1 MLLTLGF
8 VYTTIILKNQ
18 GKKFGANYKLTFICK
33 NGYILESVCLR
44 NNKLIEIN
52 SNKIAEILGF
62 SKKVVNVGIKDVSTD
77 SRTIDEASVFV
88 AIKGEKFDGHNFI
101 KEVIEKGAPLVV
113 AEFVPDGVDAS
124 KVIVVDDTLK
134 ALGKIANYN
143 RRQFRGKVIAL
154 TGSSGKTTTKEELK
168 VALSAFGKTY
178 ATKANFNNHIGV
190 PRSLLD
196 IDMSAEFVIIEMG
209 MSAPNEIAQLVKL
222 TEPDL
227 AVVTNV
233 LPMHIE
239 FLKTI
244 ENIAKAKAEIFT
256 GLTKNGIAIFNQ
268 DTNCA
273 DILRTEALKY
283 TNNIF
288 EYGKKNHVEASFEV
302 EDEAMHSYYNGWCVL
317 EAVKALGLD
326 VNVGAK
332 AISGFGALEGRGK
345 KYNLNIAGKNVV
357 LVDNSYSAGPDA
369 TVLAV
374 ESLGKMTVSGR
385 KIAVIGKMAELGDYT
400 VEAHK
405 KVGVAL
411 NENKIDVVIGV
422 CEEAKIILAELADNV
437 EKYYFD
443 NIDGLSEFLLSQIL
457 SDGDVVLIKG
467 SHYSSQVYKVAND
480 LKVA

>member
-1 MLLTLGF
+1 M
-8 VYTTIILKNQ
+8 I
-18 GKKFGANYKLTFICK
+18 KL
-33 NGYILESVCLR
+33 E
-44 NNKLIEIN
+44 

-62 SKKVVNVGIKDVSTD
+62 DKKVISAEITDVSTD
-77 SRTIDEASVFV
+77 SRTIDDKSVFV
-88 AIKGEKFDGHNFI
+88 AIRGEKFDGHNFI
-101 KEVIEKGAPLVV
+101 KDVLDKGAPLVV
-113 AEFVPDGVDAS
+113 AEFLPDGVDEA

-143 RRQFRGKVIAL
+143 RKQFKGKVIAL

-168 VALSAFGKTY
+168 VALSSFGLTY

-196 IDMSAEFVIIEMG
+196 IDMNAQYVIIEMG
-209 MSAPNEIAQLVKL
+209 MSAPNEIAQLVEM
-222 TEPDL
+222 TEPDV

-239 FLKTI
+239 FLGSI
-244 ENIAKAKAEIFT
+244 ENIARAKAEIFA
-256 GLTKNGIAIFNQ
+256 GLKKDGIAIFNQ

-273 DILRTEALKY
+273 DILSDEALKF
-283 TNNIF
+283 TSNVL
-288 EYGKKNHVEASFEV
+288 EYGDKNHVDASFEV
-302 EDEAMHSYYNGWCVL
+302 EDEARHSYYNGWCVL
-317 EAVKALGLD
+317 EVVKALGLD

-345 KYNLNIAGKNVV
+345 KYNLNIAGKNII
-357 LVDNSYSAGPDA
+357 LIDNSYSAGPDA

-374 ESLGKMTVSGR
+374 ESLGKMNVRGR

-405 KVGVAL
+405 RVGIAL
-411 NENKIDVVIGV
+411 RENKIDVVIGV
-422 CEEAKIILAELADNV
+422 CEEAKIILGELSDDAS
-437 EKYYFD
+437 KHYFD
-443 NIDGLSEFLLSQIL
+443 NIDGLSEFLLSEVL
-457 SDGDVVLIKG
+457 RDGDVVLIKG
-467 SHYSSQVYKVAND
+467 SHYSSQVYKVANE